1 MFIKFSNNRAYKAHF
16 FHNAKGSKITGL
28 IFPDMASD
36 GTSVEVA
43 AAFYSFRRISDHCS
57 FLTLRARSGLD

>member
-1 MFIKFSNNRAYKAHF
+1 
-16 FHNAKGSKITGL
+16 
-28 IFPDMASD
+28 MASD

-57 FLTLRARSGLD
+57 FLTLRALWFGLISELLAPVSAANAYLIAQQKNPNFHSVN